1 MLFLATSC
9 LVRTCPR
16 YHAKINMYSRWKNRN
31 SIDSTISYGSPP
43 NDVAKPRETCLS
55 HRKYSIDRGVKC
67 HGKNQN
73 SWRVIFT
80 KLAIRQR
87 CITSCHLVAPISLQM
102 QKRTA
107 VLFGGNDSA
116 GIRVPLG
123 ILLLSREKIRLQSGD
138 VFQKRPRY
146 KVAHNSY
153 SLSTINIT
161 VPYIERFAY
170 RDRLNYLLW

>member
-1 MLFLATSC
+1 
-9 LVRTCPR
+9 
-16 YHAKINMYSRWKNRN
+16 
-31 SIDSTISYGSPP
+31 
-43 NDVAKPRETCLS
+43 
-55 HRKYSIDRGVKC
+55 
-67 HGKNQN
+67 
-73 SWRVIFT
+73 
-80 KLAIRQR
+80 
-87 CITSCHLVAPISLQM
+87 M

-146 KVAHNSY
+146 KVTHNSY